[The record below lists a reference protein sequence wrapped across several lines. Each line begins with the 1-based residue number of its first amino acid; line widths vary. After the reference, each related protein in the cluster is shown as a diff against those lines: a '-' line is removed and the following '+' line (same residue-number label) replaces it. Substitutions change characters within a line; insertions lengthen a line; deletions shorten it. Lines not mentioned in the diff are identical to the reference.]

1 MKENNK
7 SLIYCILLIAFIEVG
22 LTNYLFYQNM
32 SNKRQQ
38 TKLNQKH
45 QGFGCR
51 KREQSNIQLNKIW
64 WNRVGKLGK
73 LHHLLV
79 RDV

>member
-32 SNKRQQ
+32 SNKSTLQ
-38 TKLNQKH
+38 
-45 QGFGCR
+45 
-51 KREQSNIQLNKIW
+51 
-64 WNRVGKLGK
+64 
-73 LHHLLV
+73 
-79 RDV
+79 